1 MPIRVRYK
9 NESENDCCI
18 RPTPFIAISSNN
30 LKNKEGNFGVT
41 YSITLTGTLLPA
53 HGSPYAIDPATGD
66 VFPAMAGVTTDGWEA
81 GKGPEGAF
89 AEGQFSQGIT
99 NKPAKQDITGGS
111 LVNGQLLPKYA
122 AAILSKQRVLRALF
136 ARDGQ
141 RVELSDVMDNA
152 GATIVCYPR
161 VISVDFEGDQAYTTQ
176 AKYTIVLE
184 ADYLLRGN
192 FNDESLIVDD
202 AATLANTGEVTSNK
216 ISPTAKDFLEDEYT
230 HFIETYSEDW
240 ALEVDDAV
248 AESVENPRTYR
259 ISHNLSATGKA
270 VYGDSAI
277 KRPADPEPSYDP
289 NTPAINLYKPAW
301 MQARD
306 FVQSKLASNPSG
318 SYPNVMGQ
326 IGSGTVNL
334 VGGYGGFNHV
344 RTENINV
351 GDGTYSIS
359 ENWILASGTATEN
372 YSASTSTSNSD
383 PFVNVSIEGSIK
395 GLNTTPPDAYGDPN
409 FANSGAYPNARNK
422 YNQVTNSGQFGL
434 TSDVYK
440 RANNLVAVQLNS
452 QPVSLSVSTNQ
463 FNGDISY
470 SLAFNNRPTNI
481 VSGVIAESIQV
492 NDTYPGDV
500 FATIPVLGRA
510 TGPIL
515 QYIGGRTE
523 YKRDVSINLT
533 MDYTKIPYG
542 NTRNSLILKKPSI
555 VEPTATQIAELL
567 GELSPAGEPGVRK
580 YFISAPT
587 ESWSPKEG
595 TYSFNIS
602 WTYEIDR

>member
-9 NESENDCCI
+9 NQENQDCCI

-30 LKNKEGNFGVT
+30 LKNKEGEFGVT

-53 HGSPYAIDPATGD
+53 HGSPFAINPANNMPYDRYGD
-66 VFPAMAGVTTDGWEA
+66 VGGWEPA
-81 GKGPEGAF
+81 AGPENAF
-89 AEGQFSQGIT
+89 AIGLLSSSIT
-99 NKPAKQDITGGS
+99 GKPAKQDITGGIG
-111 LVNGQLLPKYA
+111 VGGQILPKYA
-122 AAILSKQRVLRALF
+122 SAILSKQRVLRALF

-192 FNDESLIVDD
+192 FDDEALLVDD
-202 AATLANTGEVTSNK
+202 AATLANSGNIGDFPPGVNQK
-216 ISPTAKDFLEDEYT
+216 NFLESLST

-259 ISHNLSATGKA
+259 ITHNLSATGKT
-270 VYGDSAI
+270 VYGDSAV

-289 NTPAINLYKPAW
+289 NSPLINQYKPAW

-306 FVQSKLASNPSG
+306 FVQSKLADNPSG
-318 SYPNVMGQ
+318 SYPNVMGV
-326 IGSGTVNL
+326 IGSGTVDL

-344 RTENINV
+344 RTEQINV
-351 GDGTYSIS
+351 TEGTYSVS

-372 YSASTSTSNSD
+372 YSMSTSTSNSD
-383 PFVNVSIEGSIK
+383 PFINVSIEGNIK
-395 GLNTTPPDAYGDPN
+395 GLNTTPPDAYGDPLY
-409 FANSGAYPNARNK
+409 ANSGAYPQARSK

-602 WTYEIDR
+602 WTYEMDR

>member
-9 NESENDCCI
+9 NQENEDCAI
-18 RPTPFIAISSNN
+18 RPTPFIAITTNT

-53 HGSPYAIDPATGD
+53 HGSPYAIDPATNMPYG
-66 VFPAMAGVTTDGWEA
+66 AMAGGGGGLGWEPS
-81 GKGPEGAF
+81 KGPEAAF
-89 AEGQFSQGIT
+89 SEGRVSEGLT
-99 NKPAKQDITGGS
+99 NKPYKQDITGVGS
-111 LVNGQLLPKYA
+111 VGGQVLPKYA
-122 AAILSKQRVLRALF
+122 SAILSKQRVLRSLF

-141 RVELSDVMDNA
+141 RVELTDVMDNA

-176 AKYTIVLE
+176 SKYTIVLE

-192 FNDESLIVDD
+192 FDDESLVVDE
-202 AATLANTGEVTSNK
+202 AATLANSGILLDDTGN
-216 ISPTAKDFLEDEYT
+216 PTAKDFLEDKLT
-230 HFIETYSEDW
+230 RFIETYSEDW
-240 ALEVDDAV
+240 ALEVDDSV
-248 AESVENPRTYR
+248 SESVDNPRTYR
-259 ISHNLSATGKA
+259 ISHNLSATGKT

-277 KRPADPEPSYDP
+277 KRYDETVDLDPDA
-289 NTPAINLYKPAW
+289 PAINLYKPAW
-301 MQARD
+301 MQAKD
-306 FVQSKLASNPSG
+306 FVLSRLADNPSG
-318 SYPNVMGQ
+318 SYPNIVGQ
-326 IGSGTVNL
+326 IGSGTVDL
-334 VGGYGGFNHV
+334 VDAYGGFNHI
-344 RTENINV
+344 RTEQINV
-351 GDGTYSIS
+351 TDGTYGVS
-359 ENWILASGTATEN
+359 ENWILASGSATEN
-372 YSASTSTSNSD
+372 YSMTTSTSNTD
-383 PFVNVSIEGSIK
+383 PFVSVGIEGSIK
-395 GLNTTPPDAYGDPN
+395 GLTSILPSGFGTNTTGKDAY
-409 FANSGAYPNARNK
+409 SSAREK
-422 YNQVTNSGQFGL
+422 YNDVTNDGQFGL
-434 TSDVYK
+434 TSEIYK

-452 QPVSLSVSTNQ
+452 QPTSVSISTNQ
-463 FNGDISY
+463 FNGEIGY
-470 SLAFNNRPTNI
+470 SLSFNNRPTNI
-481 VSGVIAESIQV
+481 IEGVIAESIQV

-500 FATIPVLGRA
+500 FATIPVIGRP

-542 NTRNSLILKKPSI
+542 NTRTTLISKKPSL
-555 VEPTATQIAELL
+555 VEPTATQIASLI

-602 WTYEIDR
+602 WTYELDR